1 MCTLDMAGIFPSLP
15 EGPSFNIACVSN
27 RSPFLLVYQ
36 RTNLCKM
43 LGEHKKKVGKHVL
56 SVQLMIY
63 KLLPTSQVSHHA
75 GEMVQNCGLLLAV
88 IALFI
93 KKT

>member
-1 MCTLDMAGIFPSLP
+1 MCTLGMAGIFPSLP

-43 LGEHKKKVGKHVL
+43 LGEHKKKGWKTCLECPAHD
-56 SVQLMIY
+56 
-63 KLLPTSQVSHHA
+63 SQVSHHA

-93 KKT
+93 K